1 MDSSDLFEISNPD
14 PKYVVSSISQSEQ
27 LLAAIEDP
35 GDLLILRNALPIRLL
50 KRRVSL
56 MVATINFTSLSNH
69 QPM

>member
-27 LLAAIEDP
+27 LLAAIVDP

-56 MVATINFTSLSNH
+56 IVATINFTSLSNH
-69 QPM
+69 